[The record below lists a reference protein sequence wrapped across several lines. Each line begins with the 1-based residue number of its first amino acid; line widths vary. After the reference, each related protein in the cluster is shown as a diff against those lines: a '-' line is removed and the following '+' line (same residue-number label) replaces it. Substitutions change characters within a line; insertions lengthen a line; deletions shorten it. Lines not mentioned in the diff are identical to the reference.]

1 MKKLII
7 FIFIILKN
15 AVYAESYDEIK
26 KTAETVVGTP
36 KSQKFSP
43 HNPGYFILGAE
54 DLKLQFSLKYRIV
67 QKFPLY
73 LAYSQ
78 LMFWDIYKESKPFA
92 DINYKPEIFYR
103 IFSNESDS
111 FKTLDFGFLH
121 NSNGEDDA
129 KSRSVDRYFIRAN
142 YLTKW
147 KRHFMDFNLMIY
159 NSMNEDEENF
169 DITNHYGYWELLFY
183 LTNLVMVDEQ
193 SLNLE
198 IKTYAGKE
206 VFDFDQ
212 GAFQLGLI
220 YDFHSENFN
229 PSIYLQFF
237 QGYGESLINYNQQR
251 TEWRLGLLLT
261 F

>member
-1 MKKLII
+1 MKNFLILI
-7 FIFIILKN
+7 FVVVINSVN
-15 AVYAESYDEIK
+15 AQTIEETKTVESI
-26 KTAETVVGTP
+26 VGTP
-36 KSQKFSP
+36 NKQKFSF
-43 HNPGYFILGAE
+43 HNPSYFILGDE
-54 DLKLQFSLKYRIV
+54 DLKLQFSFKYRVV

-73 LAYSQ
+73 FAYSQ

-103 IFSNESDS
+103 LFSSESHS
-111 FKTLDFGFLH
+111 LKTLDFGFFH
-121 NSNGEDDA
+121 NSNGEDA
-129 KSRSVDRYFIRAN
+129 EKSRSLDRYFARAN

-147 KRHFMDFNLMIY
+147 KRHYLNFNLMVY
-159 NSMNEDEENF
+159 NTMNTDEQNA
-169 DITNHYGYWELLFY
+169 DIKNHYGYWELLFY
-183 LTNLVMVDEQ
+183 FTNLVMVDDQ

-198 IKTYAGKE
+198 IKTYAGKD

-212 GAFQLGLI
+212 GAFQLGLV

-237 QGYGESLINYNQQR
+237 EGYGESLINYNQQN